1 MPTEAFEVIVS
12 QSGEM
17 NQNVAIA
24 NAAKYLAYADQT
36 DTFGY
41 SGDVF
46 DVNMYGGP
54 TQEQDYGI
62 GLCFMAPV
70 PSDDD
75 LKAFMDEMTTLAHVE
90 SVERLSVEAMQ

>member
-41 SGDVF
+41 GGDVF
-46 DVNMYGGP
+46 DVNMYGGSE
-54 TQEQDYGI
+54 TQDYGI
-62 GLCFMAPV
+62 GLCFMASV
-70 PSDDD
+70 ENDDA
-75 LKAFMDEMTTLAHVE
+75 LKRFMDEMTTLAHVE
-90 SVERLSVEAMQ
+90 SVERLSVEVME